1 MFTENDL
8 KQIKNLVESFL
19 KSKWYFPY
27 AEDLMKTYSL
37 VFPQDL
43 TEEEKQQINDFVNQL
58 ILDWVKWK
66 KTKWGQ
72 ILTKILER
80 NEKLWK
86 DFRALNNEANFE
98 DKKFQELGKQVENL
112 IMRWEDQLTE
122 KLVGWRSMGIQKASD
137 AWYNMVYAIFPLW
150 NKIRS

>member
-1 MFTENDL
+1 
-8 KQIKNLVESFL
+8 
-19 KSKWYFPY
+19 
-27 AEDLMKTYSL
+27 MKTYSL

-98 DKKFQELGKQVENL
+98 DEKFQELGKQVENL
-112 IMRWEDQLTE
+112 IMKWEDQLTE
-122 KLVGWRSMGIQKASD
+122 KLVGWRSMWIQKASD

-150 NKIRS
+150 NKIKS